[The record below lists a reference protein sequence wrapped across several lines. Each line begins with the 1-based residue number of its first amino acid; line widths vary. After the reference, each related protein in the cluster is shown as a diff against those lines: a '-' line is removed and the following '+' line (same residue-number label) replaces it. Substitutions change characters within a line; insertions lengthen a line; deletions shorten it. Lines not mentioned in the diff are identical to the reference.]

1 MKVSRIGN
9 GGGHNGSDQKINWGI
24 PCRFGGRG
32 EYAAPLCQEHLLMVL
47 KWIIPFKLPSYKR
60 HVQDAD
66 MPL

>member
-1 MKVSRIGN
+1 
-9 GGGHNGSDQKINWGI
+9 
-24 PCRFGGRG
+24 
-32 EYAAPLCQEHLLMVL
+32 LLMVL